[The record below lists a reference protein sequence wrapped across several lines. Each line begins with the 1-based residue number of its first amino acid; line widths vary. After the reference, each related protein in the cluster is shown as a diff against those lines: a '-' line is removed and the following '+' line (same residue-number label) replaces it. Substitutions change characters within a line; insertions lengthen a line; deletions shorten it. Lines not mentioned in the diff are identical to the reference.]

1 MPVPRCDAG
10 ELISSLCFFSGEE
23 KLRLPLNK
31 VFLWQCHRPGLPRS
45 LDLLRRLTHVKFV
58 VCQVCGFTLS
68 LKPEQQ
74 GTQHSK
80 KQLKCRECAKV
91 FYFSADPQQ
100 HQEQHMQEKLF
111 IISVDRPSFMH
122 SSNFH
127 VSEKPLTSKEVG
139 ESSSQEVMASCQ
151 KTLQGTLG

>member
-1 MPVPRCDAG
+1 MCT
-10 ELISSLCFFSGEE
+10 SSAFLSIQASGVERR
-23 KLRLPLNK
+23 KLRLPLNR

-139 ESSSQEVMASCQ
+139 DDF
-151 KTLQGTLG
+151 